1 MNAVDQ
7 SHHIIPDSLISF
19 GVNVDAVAVEG
30 SVDLLEEKL
39 KMNYITE
46 IIYCFNIELTYH

>member
-19 GVNVDAVAVEG
+19 GVNMDAVAVEG

-46 IIYCFNIELTYH
+46 IIYCFNVEL

>member
-19 GVNVDAVAVEG
+19 GVNVDAIAVEG

-39 KMNYITE
+39 KMNDIAE
-46 IIYCFNIELTYH
+46 IFYCFNIELTYH

>member
-19 GVNVDAVAVEG
+19 GVNVDAIAVEG

-39 KMNYITE
+39 KMNDITE
-46 IIYCFNIELTYH
+46 KIYCFNVEL

>member
-39 KMNYITE
+39 KMNDIAE
-46 IIYCFNIELTYH
+46 IFYCFNVEL